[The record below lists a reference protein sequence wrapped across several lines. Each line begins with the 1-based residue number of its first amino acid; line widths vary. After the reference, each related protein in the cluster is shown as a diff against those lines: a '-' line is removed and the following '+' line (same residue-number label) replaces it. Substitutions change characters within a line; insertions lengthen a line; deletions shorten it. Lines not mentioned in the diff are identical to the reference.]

1 VRSVSQICLRAGA
14 SVQRTLTPARGHF
27 SPPLPPSEKRGLPGC
42 QGRKPAERGARSG
55 SERRAKRGAES
66 LDSPAGCPRYP
77 EGWRGGALAAGDV
90 DDSQQPGR
98 RRPTRRQRAA
108 EAGNPYGVLLHSA
121 PTFGAAHPPR
131 SAERGAG
138 GGGGGRAAR
147 AQAGKPAGGWQGGRQ
162 AGAGRG
168 TGRGLAGGR
177 SAGGLAGGWQ
187 AGAAQGD
194 PPAGWQA
201 GRQDHSLRMSMR
213 SRPMSM
219 YSSESS

>member
-1 VRSVSQICLRAGA
+1 MEG
-14 SVQRTLTPARGHF
+14 
-27 SPPLPPSEKRGLPGC
+27 
-42 QGRKPAERGARSG
+42 
-55 SERRAKRGAES
+55 RRASGTRTTAGSLGRG
-66 LDSPAGCPRYP
+66 
-77 EGWRGGALAAGDV
+77 
-90 DDSQQPGR
+90 
-98 RRPTRRQRAA
+98 RPDGRQRAA

-147 AQAGKPAGGWQGGRQ
+147 AQAGKPAGGWQAGAGRGTGRGLAGRLAGRRSAGGLAGGWQ

-168 TGRGLAGGR
+168 TGRGLAGRR
-177 SAGGLAGGWQ
+177 SAGGLAG
-187 AGAAQGD
+187 
-194 PPAGWQA
+194 

-219 YSSESS
+219 YSSESSYSSLARSMFMLASSARWRLGMDSSL